1 MMHSWAAAR
10 LYWPDK
16 RCIRSTADTNL
27 SDPKRK
33 RNHKR
38 KIVTF
43 VTFVTLPWAAA
54 DEDIGWGCAGT
65 VAQGGKLKKIKNLN
79 LGLSF
84 CLRGGA
90 VQPSGMTQKQT
101 GMEQMEQTEIPFV
114 P

>member
-1 MMHSWAAAR
+1 MHSWADAR

-43 VTFVTLPWAAA
+43 VTFVTFVTLPWAAA
-54 DEDIGWGCAGT
+54 DEDIGWGSGGT
-65 VAQGGKLKKIKNLN
+65 VAHGRKLKRIKNLN

-90 VQPSGMTQKQT
+90 AQQRCKAA
-101 GMEQMEQTEIPFV
+101 
-114 P
+114 